1 MNFYACIVVVSY
13 RRLIKL
19 QKVNDVWNSTTQSYS
34 YKKQWTC
41 EINIENENVVKSN
54 MYKVCFRRI
63 PTRTNSDGSF
73 IYDSHYGHSYY
84 DDVIKPINSKQIVG
98 IKSDKF
104 FDESYLK
111 FHMKVTI
118 FFCDLTQDVKL
129 SKEMVWPP
137 CWFNSVK
144 TLDFINDD
152 LADFTY
158 VVQGKEFKVH
168 KIILSLASPVFHGTF
183 TCGLGETAEN
193 MATIEDCEPEMFQ
206 HFLHYIYKGILPEDL
221 HETAL
226 ELYKLAHVYQIESLQ
241 NICYHHIMNT
251 KLTEENSV
259 ELYEAA
265 IVYHLEK
272 LKTSCWSY
280 IKL

>member
-1 MNFYACIVVVSY
+1 MYGIPP
-13 RRLIKL
+13 L
-19 QKVNDVWNSTTQSYS
+19 KVTLTKNNGHARSTLKMKTWSSQTCTKSAFAEFQREQTATDPSSMILTTVIRTMTMLSSPSTQS
-34 YKKQWTC
+34 
-41 EINIENENVVKSN
+41 
-54 MYKVCFRRI
+54 
-63 PTRTNSDGSF
+63 
-73 IYDSHYGHSYY
+73 
-84 DDVIKPINSKQIVG
+84 IVG

-144 TLDFINDD
+144 TLDSINDD

-251 KLTEENSV
+251 KLNEENSV
-259 ELYEAA
+259 ELYEAS
-265 IVYHLEK
+265 IVYDLEK